1 MTARLLH
8 LLPDRTDLIEAN
20 IKLELLFLQTNHIWF
35 NWKEERTSQNEWAS
49 VDLFLMVLM
58 RAAAWPSLPW
68 LTSHR
73 GLSGMA
79 GCSSRNTRCRDT
91 ENTPSRYQSPSSRA
105 EKYYIEEKIFVSDK
119 NITLKEKYFCNENNN
134 TLKEKYLYCV
144 IYTYERKEHQSSDP
158 DHPAHNIVVL
168 PTSFIADLREQRVST
183 DIYGIS
189 TVKYPVSTHPTR
201 TAKGK
206 KLLPR
211 MMRLTKAV

>member
-1 MTARLLH
+1 MTSRLLH

-105 EKYYIEEKIFVSDK
+105 EKYYIEKKYLYRIK
-119 NITLKEKYFCNENNN
+119 NITLKENIFVMKTIIHWRKN
-134 TLKEKYLYCV
+134 
-144 IYTYERKEHQSSDP
+144 IYIVSSKP
-158 DHPAHNIVVL
+158 MNGRSTRAATQTTR
-168 PTSFIADLREQRVST
+168 PTI
-183 DIYGIS
+183 
-189 TVKYPVSTHPTR
+189 
-201 TAKGK
+201 
-206 KLLPR
+206 
-211 MMRLTKAV
+211 